1 MYQPSHFQEQRI
13 PVMHNLIR
21 AHPFATLI
29 SNGSD
34 GLTADHIPLLIH
46 DDGSEY
52 GVLRGHLA
60 KANPLTK
67 NRNLSGDVLAA
78 FQGPHHYIT
87 PAWYPSK
94 KEHGKVV
101 PTWNYA
107 IVHAHGPLRLIEEA
121 DWLLDQVTA
130 LTSQQETG
138 RDQPW
143 ALSDAPADYIEKMIK
158 AIVGLEIPI
167 SRLHGK
173 WKVSQNRS
181 EADIKGVVQG
191 LKDEETTQALQ
202 LANLT
207 PD

>member
-13 PVMHNLIR
+13 PVMHDLMR
-21 AHPFATLI
+21 GHPFATLI

-34 GLTADHIPLLIH
+34 GLSADHIPLLVH
-46 DDGSEY
+46 DDGSEH
-52 GVLRGHLA
+52 GVLRGHVA

-67 NRNLSGDVLAA
+67 HIDQSQDVLAA

-107 IVHAHGPLRLIEEA
+107 IVHAHGPIRFIDDA

-130 LTSQQETG
+130 LTYQQEGG

-143 ALSDAPADYIEKMIK
+143 AVSDAPEDYTETMLK
-158 AIVGLEIPI
+158 AIIGLEIQI
-167 SRLHGK
+167 NRLHGK
-173 WKVSQNRS
+173 WKVSQNRP
-181 EADIKGVVQG
+181 EADRKGVVQG
-191 LKDEETTQALQ
+191 LKDEETTSALL
-202 LANLT
+202 LADLT
-207 PD
+207 SD

>member
-1 MYQPSHFQEQRI
+1 
-13 PVMHNLIR
+13 MHDLMR

-34 GLTADHIPLLIH
+34 GLSADHIPLLVH
-46 DDGSEY
+46 DDGSEC
-52 GVLRGHLA
+52 GVLRGHIA

-67 NRNLSGDVLAA
+67 NIDLSGDVLAA

-107 IVHAHGPLRLIEEA
+107 IVHAHGSIRFIEDA
-121 DWLLDQVTA
+121 NWLLDQVTS
-130 LTSQQETG
+130 LTSQQEAG
-138 RDQPW
+138 QEQPW
-143 ALSDAPADYIEKMIK
+143 AVSDAPTNYIELMLK
-158 AIVGLEIPI
+158 AIISLEIPI
-167 SRLHGK
+167 NRLHGK
-173 WKVSQNRS
+173 WKVSQNRP
-181 EADIKGVVQG
+181 EADQEGVAQG
-191 LKDEETTQALQ
+191 LKDKATTPALQ
-202 LANLT
+202 LADLS